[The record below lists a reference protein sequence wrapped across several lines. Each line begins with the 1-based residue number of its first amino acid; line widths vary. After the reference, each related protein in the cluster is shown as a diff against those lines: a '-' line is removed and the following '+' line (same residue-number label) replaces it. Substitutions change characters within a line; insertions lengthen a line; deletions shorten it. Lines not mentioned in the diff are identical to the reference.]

1 MSTRFNNLNF
11 YIDIRVNEN
20 SFSRKEMN
28 YNFNINKPLNLSLN
42 YNETDKSAYSDVS
55 NDSKNLDLSVSKNIN
70 ENIEISYNTNLD
82 LKNNYSP
89 YSDSLRISLFDEC
102 SRLDLTYENT
112 RYNDNYNTTPGQKIG
127 ITFSMDYLGFFGYE
141 QKTNLFFQEPGN
153 FNYGL

>member
-1 MSTRFNNLNF
+1 MSTNYNDLNLN
-11 YIDIRVNEN
+11 IDIRVDES

-28 YNFNINKPLNLSLN
+28 YNINIDKPIHLSLN
-42 YNETDKSAYSDVS
+42 YNETDKSAYKNVSSDTKS
-55 NDSKNLDLSVSKNIN
+55 LSFLISKKIK
-70 ENIEISYNTNLD
+70 ENIELSYDSNLD

-89 YSDSLRISLFDEC
+89 YYDSLRISLFDEC